1 MTTQSEH
8 RTFKRPRQGSG
19 LGPGPARGGLKSL
32 DLAPQSPFVPPTC
45 VCPLLRGLLRG
56 PRYGSDRPLRGDE
69 FEAADAADGS
79 IALFQSFEQRPL
91 DSFFASAGIADARTS
106 ASEISARRARRY
118 ATSAVPWNQSFRL
131 SRYERMN
138 GCSWPYR
145 DLHKR
150 PLFQKHDSPRRVSAR
165 LFGKPPAARAGGR
178 SAGVSRT

>member
-79 IALFQSFEQRPL
+79 SPYLQSVSERPL
-91 DSFFASAGIADARTS
+91 GSVFADVAG
-106 ASEISARRARRY
+106 E
-118 ATSAVPWNQSFRL
+118 QS
-131 SRYERMN
+131 RMTV
-138 GCSWPYR
+138 
-145 DLHKR
+145 LTE
-150 PLFQKHDSPRRVSAR
+150 F
-165 LFGKPPAARAGGR
+165 
-178 SAGVSRT
+178 

>member
-8 RTFKRPRQGSG
+8 MTFKRPRQGSG

-79 IALFQSFEQRPL
+79 V
-91 DSFFASAGIADARTS
+91 ADNA
-106 ASEISARRARRY
+106 E
-118 ATSAVPWNQSFRL
+118 
-131 SRYERMN
+131 
-138 GCSWPYR
+138 
-145 DLHKR
+145 
-150 PLFQKHDSPRRVSAR
+150 
-165 LFGKPPAARAGGR
+165 
-178 SAGVSRT
+178 